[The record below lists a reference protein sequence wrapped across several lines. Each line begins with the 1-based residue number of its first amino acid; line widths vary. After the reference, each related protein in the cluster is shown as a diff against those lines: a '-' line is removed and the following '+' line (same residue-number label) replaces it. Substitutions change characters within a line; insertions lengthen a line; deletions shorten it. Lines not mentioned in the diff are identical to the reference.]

1 MMSMQELFY
10 GDRELTWIIPS
21 YPQYYDQ
28 EYDQADFPR
37 SAYQH
42 HQQQQQ
48 QHQKLVPHRVYY
60 QDDEADEAASRYRTQ
75 YNQRSQAAFR
85 LQSPTRHNYQQAD
98 DVLPY
103 APPETRYKGPIAE
116 TRYNTRPMQ
125 SLQVVELMV
134 PLCCTKCEEKVKKA
148 LLEMEGVE
156 RVKTDQENQMVTVT
170 GMFVNPTRVLRRVKK
185 IKKRS
190 ELIMPNWIPTEKHS
204 TSNYAAE
211 SAKSYSRYPQSSSQV
226 HTQQLYDSPGEDFRG
241 QEFNYPHNFY
251 ARPSYQHH

>member
-1 MMSMQELFY
+1 MMGSWWINDLRYNVLQLFY
-10 GDRELTWIIPS
+10 GDRERTWIIPS

-42 HQQQQQ
+42 HHQQQQ

-103 APPETRYKGPIAE
+103 APPETRYKAPIVE
-116 TRYNTRPMQ
+116 TRYNTRPVQSVCHQ
-125 SLQVVELMV
+125 SL
-134 PLCCTKCEEKVKKA
+134 
-148 LLEMEGVE
+148 
-156 RVKTDQENQMVTVT
+156 
-170 GMFVNPTRVLRRVKK
+170 
-185 IKKRS
+185 
-190 ELIMPNWIPTEKHS
+190 
-204 TSNYAAE
+204 
-211 SAKSYSRYPQSSSQV
+211 
-226 HTQQLYDSPGEDFRG
+226 
-241 QEFNYPHNFY
+241 
-251 ARPSYQHH
+251 